1 MNRLGGAVVARV
13 RGWLSRRP
21 VGRANV
27 RRARV
32 RAVAVLVVTAA
43 AAVLLAV
50 LSHQAWLP
58 VVLGIL
64 CTLPAL
70 YLAWLAVPGV
80 ISPPDTAVAQKPAR
94 GQPAAQW
101 DLRRLGV
108 HAPISVPGV
117 ADEVPPEYVP
127 RD

>member
-1 MNRLGGAVVARV
+1 MKRLGDAVVTRV
-13 RGWLSRRP
+13 RGWLARRP

-50 LSHQAWLP
+50 VSHQAWPP

-64 CTLPAL
+64 CTFPAL

-80 ISPPDTAVAQKPAR
+80 VSPPETGAAEMPTR
-94 GQPAAQW
+94 SRPAAQW
-101 DLRRLGV
+101 DLR
-108 HAPISVPGV
+108 
-117 ADEVPPEYVP
+117 
-127 RD
+127 